1 MGRRCPINSSG
12 IQNTRGFSPGSLVE
26 GILTGQIGGFI
37 LGPKEQ
43 SNQVIEK
50 PDSNEQA
57 HAIADMISDKKGSDI
72 IVLDT
77 RPVTTIADYFV
88 IATAQSERQIKAI
101 VDEILKKMKALKV
114 KPMGI
119 DGEAESGW
127 VLMDFGDILV
137 HIFEPGTR
145 DYYQLEEL
153 WNGATTVVRIQ

>member
-1 MGRRCPINSSG
+1 M
-12 IQNTRGFSPGSLVE
+12 
-26 GILTGQIGGFI
+26 
-37 LGPKEQ
+37 
-43 SNQVIEK
+43 

-77 RPVTTIADYFV
+77 RPVTSIADYFV

-101 VDEILKKMKALKV
+101 VEEILKKMKAHKIL
-114 KPMGI
+114 PLGI

-137 HIFEPGTR
+137 HIFDPGTR